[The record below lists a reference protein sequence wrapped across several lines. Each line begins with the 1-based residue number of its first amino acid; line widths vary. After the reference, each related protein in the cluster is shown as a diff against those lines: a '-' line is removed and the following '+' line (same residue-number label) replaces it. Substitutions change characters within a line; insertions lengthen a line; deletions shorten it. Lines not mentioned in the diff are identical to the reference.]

1 MMSSIAR
8 FSIVVFALSCASL
21 SGSLASAQEYKSDPG
36 FVQAV
41 NLFELWA
48 DAQRAYG
55 QIPGVSVGI
64 VHDQDMAWSGG
75 FGYAHMDRET
85 PTTPETIHSICSIS
99 KLFTSIA
106 VMQLRD
112 TGKLRL
118 DDAAELHLPW
128 FDIQRT
134 HPEFGPVT
142 VEGILTHSSG
152 LPRESDFPYWSA
164 PDHVFPTSE
173 QIIEGLSEQ
182 ETLYPASEYYQ
193 YSNLG
198 MSLAGQIVE
207 SASGISYAQ
216 YVTENI
222 LEQLGLEHTS
232 PEMPERHRGNLLATG
247 YSAQNRQGERIET
260 PFFQARGVA
269 SAAGYAS
276 NVNDLGR
283 FASWQFRLL
292 ETGEGGVLDRNTL
305 REMQRVHWTD
315 FSSARGLGFS
325 VSQRDEKTFVG
336 HGGSCPGYRTTLT
349 LQLDEKLA
357 AIAMINASGENPSL
371 FANAAYDVIGAA
383 IVSALESPGKTK
395 PADPTLAMYTG
406 TYTSGYG
413 GETEVIPWDGS
424 LATVSFPTENP
435 LRSLSKL
442 EHVGEHTFRRI
453 RDDGELAEAV
463 TFEVDADGSV
473 VRMWRNSQHRPKV
486 R

>member
-1 MMSSIAR
+1 MKSSIVR
-8 FSIVVFALSCASL
+8 YTIVVSALLTATGSGFAV
-21 SGSLASAQEYKSDPG
+21 SAQEYKSDPG

-41 NLFELWA
+41 HLFELWA

-64 VHDQDMAWSGG
+64 VHDQVMAWSGG
-75 FGYAHMDRET
+75 FGYAHLDSET

-112 TGKLRL
+112 AGKLRL
-118 DDAAELHLPW
+118 DDAVDSHLPW
-128 FDIQRT
+128 IDIKRT
-134 HPEFGPVT
+134 HPEFGPIT

-173 QIIEGLSEQ
+173 QIIERLSGQ
-182 ETLYPASEYYQ
+182 ETLYPASQYYQ

-198 MSLAGQIVE
+198 MSLAGLIVE
-207 SASGISYAQ
+207 SASGASYAQ
-216 YVTENI
+216 YVSEHI
-222 LEQLGLEHTS
+222 LEPLGLKFTS
-232 PEMPERHRGNLLATG
+232 PEMPEHHRGNLLATG
-247 YSAQNRQGERIET
+247 YSGRNRQGERIET

-315 FSSARGLGFS
+315 FNSARGLGFS
-325 VSQRDEKTFVG
+325 VSQREGKTFVG

-357 AIAMINASGENPSL
+357 AIAMINARGENPSL
-371 FANAAYDVIGAA
+371 FARAVYDVIGVA
-383 IVSALESPGKTK
+383 ILEAIESPRSKK
-395 PADPTLAMYTG
+395 QADPALARYTG
-406 TYTSGYG
+406 IYTSGYG
-413 GETEVIPWDGS
+413 GETAVIPWDGS

-435 LRSLSKL
+435 LQSLSKL

-463 TFEVDADGSV
+463 TFEVGADGQV